1 MSSLPAPSLAT
12 APSFLPSHR
21 VMSALMGSLD
31 WTATALGALGTWGP
45 ALRATVALM
54 LHSDLPMALLWGR
67 AGVMLYNDA
76 YIAIAQQRHPVC
88 LGVSVCDAW
97 PEVAAFNRAV
107 IDQCLDGRTLRYT
120 DQEFTFLRRGTP
132 EQVWLDLNYSPV
144 PGDDGLPAGVLAV
157 LTETTDRVRADRQ
170 AQSERE
176 RLHAMFAQAPG
187 FMCLLSGPEHVFKH
201 ANPAFTQLVG
211 GRDVIGQ
218 RVTDALP
225 ELADQG
231 FVAQLDAVYTTG
243 QPFVAEGR
251 AARLQRAPGEALQTR
266 YVDFVY
272 QPLRND
278 AGSVIGIFVQ
288 GSDVTD
294 KHAAQEAL
302 RLSEQQFRSLAEAIP
317 HPAWNA
323 GPDGKVFWV
332 NECMTQATGLHP
344 DQLMGGDWTAT
355 VHPEE
360 AQAALDG
367 WAAARTRGLPYETEM
382 RLRIAP
388 DGDADRDGKRG
399 AREYRWHLVRAVP
412 VRGEDGGIQ
421 HWVGTHTD
429 IHDQKSAA
437 RMLANLNQLLEQQ
450 LAERTADRDRMWQL
464 STDVMVV
471 TDLTGHVLSA
481 NPAFTQVL
489 GWSGG
494 ELLGRELRSLE
505 HPDDL
510 HLCAPLLEDTDG
522 PTTLRWESRYRHSDG
537 RYRKLEWTAVK
548 DAQYIHGVGRDVTA
562 DRAAAATLRRTEAA
576 LYQAQKMETVGQLT
590 GGVAHDFNN
599 LLQVISGNLQLL
611 SRAGRLDERSAK
623 FVANA
628 LAGVQRGAKLA
639 SQLLAFARRQ
649 PLEPRA
655 VHLGRFMAGMQ
666 DMLGRTLGETVEIS
680 ATCEDDIWH
689 CAVDPAQ
696 AENALLNLVLNARDA
711 MPQGVG
717 RITLQAANA
726 QLDEAFVRAHPGLEV
741 GPYVMLS
748 VTDNGSGMAPDVLA
762 RVFEPFFSTKPD
774 GKGSGL
780 GLSMVYGFVA
790 QSGGHITIDSTQ
802 GEGTTV
808 RLYLPCTDAPAEE
821 APTPAAAPEPRGS
834 GTILVAEDDDAVRM
848 AVVEMLS
855 HLGYQVLQ
863 ARDAASALAVVES
876 GEAIDLLFTDVVMP
890 GPLRSTELAR
900 RTRERLPGVA
910 VLFTSG
916 YTRQAIEHDGRLDA
930 GVELLSKPY
939 TEEALAQKIGAVLAA
954 QRQANQQPAG

>member
-1 MSSLPAPSLAT
+1 MLEHDWAAT
-12 APSFLPSHR
+12 P
-21 VMSALMGSLD
+21 
-31 WTATALGALGTWGP
+31 LGPVHTWGP
-45 ALRATVALM
+45 SLRSVVSLM

-76 YIAIAQQRHPVC
+76 YITIAQQRHPGS
-88 LGVSVCDAW
+88 LGMSVFDAW
-97 PEVAAFNRAV
+97 PEVAAFNRSV
-107 IDQCLDGRTLRYT
+107 MDECLGGGTQRYT
-120 DQEFTFLRRGTP
+120 DQEFTFLRRGAP

-144 PGDDGLPAGVLAV
+144 AGDEGTPAGVLAI
-157 LTETTDRVRADRQ
+157 LTETTDRVRADRH

-176 RLHAMFAQAPG
+176 RLRAMFAQAPG
-187 FMCLLSGPEHVFKH
+187 FMCLLSGPEHVVH
-201 ANPAFTQLVG
+201 QANPAFTQLVG
-211 GRDVIGQ
+211 GRELIGQ
-218 RVTDALP
+218 RLIDALP
-225 ELADQG
+225 ELVEQG
-231 FVAQLDAVYTTG
+231 FMEPLDTAYTTG
-243 QPFVAEGR
+243 QSFVAEGR
-251 AARLQRAPGEALQTR
+251 AVRLKRAQGAVLETR
-266 YVDFVY
+266 FVDFVY

-302 RLSEQQFRSLAEAIP
+302 RQSERQFRSLAEAIP

-323 GPDGKVFWV
+323 GPDGRVFWV
-332 NECMTQATGLHP
+332 NDCMTQACGL
-344 DQLMGGDWTAT
+344 QAQELMGGDWTVA
-355 VHPEE
+355 VHPDE
-360 AQAALDG
+360 APAASSG
-367 WAAARTRGLPYETEM
+367 WTAARARGLPYQTE
-382 RLRIAP
+382 LRMHCAAA
-388 DGDADRDGKRG
+388 DGDAAGLSG
-399 AREYRWHLVRAVP
+399 AKAYRWHLVRAVP
-412 VRGEDGGIQ
+412 VHGEDGGIQ

-450 LAERTADRDRMWQL
+450 LAERTADRDRMWEL

-471 TDLTGHVLSA
+471 TDLSGHVLSA

-489 GWSGG
+489 GWTSG

-510 HLCAPLLEDTDG
+510 HLCAPLLAPSEG
-522 PTTLRWESRYRHSDG
+522 ATTLRWESRYRHSDG
-537 RYRKLEWTAVK
+537 RYRTLEWTAVK

-611 SRAGRLDERSAK
+611 SRLGRLDERSAK

-628 LAGVQRGAKLA
+628 LSGVQRGAKLA

-655 VHLGRFMAGMQ
+655 VHLGHFMAGMQ
-666 DMLGRTLGETVEIS
+666 EMLGRTLGETVEIA
-680 ATCEDDIWH
+680 ATCDDDLLH

-711 MPQGVG
+711 MAQGSG
-717 RITLQAANA
+717 RITLRAANA
-726 QLDEAFVRAHPGLEV
+726 QLDEAFVRAHPGLDA
-741 GPYVMLS
+741 GAYVMLS
-748 VTDNGSGMAPDVLA
+748 VADNGSGMSPDVLA

-780 GLSMVYGFVA
+780 GLSMVYGFVT
-790 QSGGHITIDSTQ
+790 QSGGHICIDSAQ
-802 GEGTTV
+802 GKGTTV
-808 RLYLPCTDAPAEE
+808 RLYLPCTAAPAEE
-821 APTPAAAPEPRGS
+821 PPANIAAPELRGS

-848 AVVEMLS
+848 AVVEMLT

-863 ARDAASALAVVES
+863 ARDAASALAIVES
-876 GEAIDLLFTDVVMP
+876 GEHIDLLFTDVVMP
-890 GPLRSTELAR
+890 GPLRSTDLAR

-939 TEEALAQKIGAVLAA
+939 TEEALAQKVASVLAA
-954 QRQANQQPAG
+954 QRPALAQPVG